1 MPPRAWT
8 FDRLRS
14 EGSYWRSAI
23 LITAAHFDL
32 FGWIGDQGKNPKAF
46 AAHFGGRSDAWEIFL
61 DALCGLGL
69 LRKHAGQYANGAF
82 AARRLSR
89 EGAASLLPAHDDWNT
104 WGKLDSALT
113 LGKRP
118 ATQQP
123 FVSDRNKTQRLLHS
137 LDRDAQEIAPYL
149 IKSLP
154 LSGSKTLLDVGGGL
168 GSYAVAFCR
177 HYPRLRVT
185 LVEHP
190 CVLPLARRAIAKAG
204 MTKKVRIVGADL
216 ERDALP
222 GGFDTVLVSNVLHGH
237 GVSVNRSLLMKL
249 ERCLNFGG
257 QLIVRD
263 VFMNRQRTAPEWGT
277 LFSVLL
283 LLQTPQGRCYA
294 LDEIRAWLRRA
305 GFSRIRGPFRSSPL
319 PFDPDSIIIAIK
331 TNQNQD
337 RNSD

>member
-1 MPPRAWT
+1 MPPRAWS

-23 LITAAHFDL
+23 LITAAHLDL
-32 FGWIGDQGKNPKAF
+32 FGWIGKQDKSPQAF
-46 AAHFGGRSDAWEIFL
+46 ATHFGGRSGAWEIFL

-69 LRKHAGQYANGAF
+69 LRKHAGQYANSAF
-82 AARRLSR
+82 AARWLSR
-89 EGAASLLPAHDDWNT
+89 QNVCSLLPAHDDWNI

-123 FVSDRNKTQRLLHS
+123 FVSDRSRSQRLLQS
-137 LDRDAQEIAPYL
+137 LDLDAQAIAPYL
-149 IKSLP
+149 IESLP
-154 LSGSKTLLDVGGGL
+154 LSDSKTLLDVGGGL

-177 HYPRLRVT
+177 HYPRLQAT

-190 CVLPLARRAIAKAG
+190 CILPLARRAIAKAG

-222 GGFDTVLVSNVLHGH
+222 AGFDTVLVSNVLHAH
-237 GVSVNRSLLMKL
+237 GVRVNRSLLMKL
-249 ERCLNFGG
+249 QRCLNFGG

-263 VFMNRQRTAPEWGT
+263 VFMNQQRTAPEWGT

-283 LLQTPQGRCYA
+283 FLQTPQGRCYT

-319 PFDPDSIIIAIK
+319 PFDPDSILIAIK
-331 TNQNQD
+331 TNRNKD
-337 RNSD
+337 TNSD